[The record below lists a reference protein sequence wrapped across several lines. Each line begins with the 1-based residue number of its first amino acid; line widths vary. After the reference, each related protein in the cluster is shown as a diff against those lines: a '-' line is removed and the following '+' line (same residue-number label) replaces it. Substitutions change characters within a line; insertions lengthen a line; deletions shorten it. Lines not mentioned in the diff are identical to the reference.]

1 MSKFKGLWDDDDD
14 DLVVL
19 SSTAVSASGVES
31 NYKELYEQEH
41 RRREE
46 LEQLV
51 VMLKEELKNL
61 RQRLRNEGE
70 EKQVSMHV
78 CESDTTGVSQSS
90 STEILTDWATG
101 ISQSSST
108 EILTDWDKLA
118 LEEKERKQKFRR
130 QKQMSGSNRGKLMSR
145 RTQQSNTSNPVQSS
159 IAAPTTTNASED
171 IVQKVSSVN
180 IEENNSKQSTS
191 WSSDSSNFDSSSENS
206 DSDSGSSSD
215 DSGFDDSRDNVNA
228 NNNVAAVNH
237 RYIGLTPAELDQVI
251 DKEIVEWARSNTF
264 ISMLQ
269 NIKQVYSG
277 RLVLPSHAI
286 DEAACRKAYLNIIR
300 QIHPDKVNKADV
312 ESYVKIQSLKLSTC
326 LSDAYNSYKQK

>member
-19 SSTAVSASGVES
+19 SSNAASASNTVISGVEN

-78 CESDTTGVSQSS
+78 SESDT
-90 STEILTDWATG
+90 TG

-145 RTQQSNTSNPVQSS
+145 RTQQSNTSNPVQAS
-159 IAAPTTTNASED
+159 IAVPTTTNASED

-180 IEENNSKQSTS
+180 IEENNTKQSTS
-191 WSSDSSNFDSSSENS
+191 WSSDSSNFDSSSEN
-206 DSDSGSSSD
+206 SDSGSSSD

-228 NNNVAAVNH
+228 NNNVAAVKH

-251 DKEIVEWARSNTF
+251 DKEIIEWARSNTF
-264 ISMLQ
+264 ITMLQ

-277 RLVLPSHAI
+277 KLVLPSHAI
-286 DEAACRKAYLNIIR
+286 DEASCRKAYLNIIR

-312 ESYVKIQSLKLSTC
+312 ESCVKIQSLKLSTC

>member
-1 MSKFKGLWDDDDD
+1 MSKFKGLWDDDDE

-19 SSTAVSASGVES
+19 SSNAASASNTVISGVES

-78 CESDTTGVSQSS
+78 SESDT
-90 STEILTDWATG
+90 TG

-108 EILTDWDKLA
+108 EVLTDWDKLA

-145 RTQQSNTSNPVQSS
+145 RTQQSNTGNPVQSS

-206 DSDSGSSSD
+206 DSGSGSSSD

-264 ISMLQ
+264 ITMLQ

-277 RLVLPSHAI
+277 KLVLPSHAI

>member
-19 SSTAVSASGVES
+19 SSTAASASGVES

-90 STEILTDWATG
+90 STEILTDW
-101 ISQSSST
+101 
-108 EILTDWDKLA
+108 DKLA

-171 IVQKVSSVN
+171 VVQKVSSVN

-206 DSDSGSSSD
+206 DSGSGSSSD

-264 ISMLQ
+264 ITMLQ

-277 RLVLPSHAI
+277 KLVLPSHAI

>member
-1 MSKFKGLWDDDDD
+1 
-14 DLVVL
+14 
-19 SSTAVSASGVES
+19 
-31 NYKELYEQEH
+31 
-41 RRREE
+41 
-46 LEQLV
+46 
-51 VMLKEELKNL
+51 
-61 RQRLRNEGE
+61 
-70 EKQVSMHV
+70 
-78 CESDTTGVSQSS
+78 
-90 STEILTDWATG
+90 
-101 ISQSSST
+101 
-108 EILTDWDKLA
+108 
-118 LEEKERKQKFRR
+118 
-130 QKQMSGSNRGKLMSR
+130 MSR

-171 IVQKVSSVN
+171 VVQKVSSVN

-206 DSDSGSSSD
+206 DSGSGCSSD

-251 DKEIVEWARSNTF
+251 DQEIIEWARSNTF
-264 ISMLQ
+264 ITMLQ

-277 RLVLPSHAI
+277 KLVLPSHAI

>member
-1 MSKFKGLWDDDDD
+1 
-14 DLVVL
+14 
-19 SSTAVSASGVES
+19 
-31 NYKELYEQEH
+31 
-41 RRREE
+41 
-46 LEQLV
+46 
-51 VMLKEELKNL
+51 
-61 RQRLRNEGE
+61 
-70 EKQVSMHV
+70 
-78 CESDTTGVSQSS
+78 
-90 STEILTDWATG
+90 
-101 ISQSSST
+101 
-108 EILTDWDKLA
+108 
-118 LEEKERKQKFRR
+118 
-130 QKQMSGSNRGKLMSR
+130 MSR

-171 IVQKVSSVN
+171 VVQKVSSVN

-206 DSDSGSSSD
+206 DSGSSSSD

-264 ISMLQ
+264 ITMLQ

-277 RLVLPSHAI
+277 KLVLPSNAI